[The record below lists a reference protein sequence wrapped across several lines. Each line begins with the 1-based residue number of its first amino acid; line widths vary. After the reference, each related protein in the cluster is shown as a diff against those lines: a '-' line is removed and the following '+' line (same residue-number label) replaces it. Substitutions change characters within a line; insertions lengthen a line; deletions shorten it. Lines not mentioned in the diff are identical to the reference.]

1 MTDQPPHNLSLYQQA
16 VQHPLAEAFF
26 LCNVY
31 EQYNDCQQPVT
42 LREDFCGS
50 AAISLG
56 WIMADPNRKAIAIDN
71 DPPTIDFAQQQIN
84 DQLGHAAK
92 AISLI
97 CDDVQK
103 VTMPKA
109 DIIASMNFSTLIY
122 HDRSS
127 LFAYFKQSLA
137 NLNEGGIFVMD
148 LFGGPGAMQASMQ
161 SRPMSDEHGQS
172 FTYQWEQKSFDCMTH
187 RIDCRIHFTLADGTQ
202 RQDAFVYDWR
212 LWSIPEILE
221 LLNKAGYSNC
231 QVWCD
236 TFDADHKQSDGQ
248 YVPIDEL
255 ASREDWVVY
264 ITGQR

>member
-1 MTDQPPHNLSLYQQA
+1 MSDEPPHNLSLYQQA

-31 EQYNDCQQPVT
+31 EQYNDYQQPLT

-56 WIMADPNRKAIAIDN
+56 WIMADPDRKAIAIDN
-71 DPPTIDFAQQQIN
+71 DQATVDFAKQQIN
-84 DQLGHAAK
+84 DKLGHAAD

-97 CDDVQK
+97 CDDVK
-103 VTMPKA
+103 NVTKPKA

-122 HDRSS
+122 HAPSS
-127 LFAYFKQSLA
+127 LLSYLKQTRD
-137 NLNEGGIFVMD
+137 NLNDGGIFVMD
-148 LFGGPGAMQASMQ
+148 LFGGPGAMKISKQ
-161 SRPMSDEHGQS
+161 SRPMTDEDGEP
-172 FTYQWEQKSFDCMTH
+172 FTYHWQQKSFDF
-187 RIDCRIHFTLADGTQ
+187 INNKIECRIHFTLADGSQ

-221 LLNKAGYSNC
+221 LLSAAGYSKC
-231 QVWCD
+231 RVWCD
-236 TFDADHKQSDGQ
+236 TFDIEDKQSDGQ
-248 YVPIDEL
+248 YLPINEL